1 MTQIISTITLLIG
14 LFVGAAAGHFHGK
27 AQVYEG
33 MFEANARVIE
43 DIGK

>member
-1 MTQIISTITLLIG
+1 MKTIIPTITLLLGLCIG
-14 LFVGAAAGHFHGK
+14 ALAGHFHGK

-43 DIGK
+43 EIGK